1 MNCEKIYP
9 LQQKSIQK
17 IVDSLKDNNNIKKII
32 IFGSSVTTK
41 CHINSDIDIYLELKE
56 NKKIN
61 FPFVERAYDY
71 WNNFTVNDLL
81 MKEIQDKGV
90 IVYES

>member
-1 MNCEKIYP
+1 
-9 LQQKSIQK
+9 
-17 IVDSLKDNNNIKKII
+17 
-32 IFGSSVTTK
+32 
-41 CHINSDIDIYLELKE
+41 LELKE
-56 NKKIN
+56 NKKVN
-61 FPFVERAYDY
+61 FPFIERAYDY